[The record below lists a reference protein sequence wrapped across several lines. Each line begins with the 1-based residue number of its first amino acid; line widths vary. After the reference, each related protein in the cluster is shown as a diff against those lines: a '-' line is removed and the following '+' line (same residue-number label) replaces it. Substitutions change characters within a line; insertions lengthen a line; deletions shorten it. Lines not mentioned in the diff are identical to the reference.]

1 MAFDIREISAEIAAA
16 GLMRTNKFEMNFT
29 PPIGLLSGQNFSS
42 LQGVDKLMHLY
53 GEQANIP
60 GVALDVA
67 PIRRYGYGPMEKKPF
82 APIFNDAAFMFR
94 SDAHGLV
101 WKYMQSWMRL
111 VLNYQNQQSLDA
123 PTGILSNQH
132 PFELAYKS
140 DYITTTWVDVFDD
153 EGKVKIRTVLRDAYP
168 IFIGDVQLSWESKN
182 EYMKIPVTFA
192 FMDWYHADTQ
202 PIMAGS
208 QLQPI
213 TPI

>member
-1 MAFDIREISAEIAAA
+1 M
-16 GLMRTNKFEMNFT
+16 
-29 PPIGLLSGQNFSS
+29 
-42 LQGVDKLMHLY
+42 
-53 GEQANIP
+53 
-60 GVALDVA
+60 
-67 PIRRYGYGPMEKKPF
+67 
-82 APIFNDAAFMFR
+82 
-94 SDAHGLV
+94 
-101 WKYMQSWMRL
+101 
-111 VLNYQNQQSLDA
+111 
-123 PTGILSNQH
+123 
-132 PFELAYKS
+132 
-140 DYITTTWVDVFDD
+140 WVDVFDD